1 MPTITAFEKSPDRGQ
16 GLARDMRVRW
26 AFEEAGQ
33 PYDVRLVSFEALKG
47 PGHRALNPFGQIPT
61 YEDGELTLFESGAI
75 ILHIAEQ
82 HAGLLP
88 RDPHARSRAIAWMF
102 AALNTVEPPIL
113 ERMIAVIIE
122 GKEAWCQQRLT
133 GVDERIRRR
142 LGELSRYL
150 GDADW
155 LDGDFSAADL
165 LMVTVL
171 RRLESSRLL
180 DEYPNL
186 GAYVAR
192 GVARP
197 AYQRAFDAQLAVFTA
212 ATQGEKPRR

>member
-1 MPTITAFEKSPDRGQ
+1 
-16 GLARDMRVRW
+16 
-26 AFEEAGQ
+26 
-33 PYDVRLVSFEALKG
+33 
-47 PGHRALNPFGQIPT
+47 
-61 YEDGELTLFESGAI
+61 
-75 ILHIAEQ
+75 
-82 HAGLLP
+82 
-88 RDPHARSRAIAWMF
+88 
-102 AALNTVEPPIL
+102 
-113 ERMIAVIIE
+113 MIAVIIE

-133 GVDERIRRR
+133 GVDQRIRRR

-155 LDGDFSAADL
+155 LDGNFSAADL

-171 RRLESSRLL
+171 RRLESSHLL

-197 AYQRAFDAQLAVFTA
+197 AYQRAFAAQLAVFTA
-212 ATQGEKPRR
+212 ASQRQDPV